1 MTTKASLRP
10 GDLLRVPHGTYGYAA
25 LTNDTHSQRLAGR
38 GVALVVQS
46 QGRPDG
52 WIRGAVDGA
61 LWWFYPGPRP
71 ERIVVK

>member
-1 MTTKASLRP
+1 MSLRP

-25 LTNDTHSQRLAGR
+25 LTNDAHSQKLIGH
-38 GVALVVQS
+38 GVALVILLTECS
-46 QGRPDG
+46 QAG
-52 WIRGAVDGA
+52 WVFGLVDGA